1 MVPSTLSLK
10 LITVATISLSLFP
23 VAMSASDFD
32 WSQLTPSEKLIWT
45 PCYSGF
51 ECSRLIVP
59 LDYALAAT
67 GTAAIAVTRYP
78 SSSKSDYR
86 GPVLLNPGGPG
97 GSGVNYVVEAGPS
110 ISTILGSNFDIV
122 GFDPRG
128 VSYSTPTVSFFKT
141 DAERA
146 LWMPAYVNPP
156 YPSPNASSGVLAETR
171 AKGQILGTLAQNR
184 NDHYEYMT
192 TDNTA
197 RDMLRITEAFGW
209 EKVQYW
215 GISYGSVLGS
225 TFAALF
231 PDKVGRVVIDG
242 VLDME
247 AWYGSNLTI
256 EMSNSDDA
264 LQSFFD
270 GCSAAGPGGCAF
282 SAPTSA
288 EVASKLDELSAS
300 VKAQLLPVFTPISY
314 GVLGYTLLRNFVY
327 NALADPYDLFPFL
340 GQSLADL
347 ANGNASTMY
356 SASVLPPFECP
367 VHNSTTPVLP
377 FHENS
382 FEAAVAISCGDGI
395 PISSSLE
402 ELQEFYEGVQEVTKN
417 FAEFALYF
425 RTLCSG
431 WKLELRKD
439 RFQGPFGAPNTSFP
453 LLVIGNTADPVTPIV
468 GAVKTV
474 EAFPGSALLTVDSP
488 GHTSTAVPS
497 TCVHEYLRA
506 YFRNGT
512 LPTKGTV
519 CTPDSPI
526 FPAAVN
532 ATQIGA
538 KRDIVV
544 DDSQEELKRAGRAL
558 REAVR
563 RVGGRKFQVGL

>member
-1 MVPSTLSLK
+1 YSC
-10 LITVATISLSLFP
+10 
-23 VAMSASDFD
+23 
-32 WSQLTPSEKLIWT
+32 SQLTPSEKLIWT

-59 LDYALAAT
+59 LDYASAAT
-67 GTAAIAVTRYP
+67 GTAAIAVTRYT
-78 SSSKSDYR
+78 SNSSKSDYR

-97 GSGVNYVVEAGPS
+97 GSGVDYVVEAGPS
-110 ISTILGSNFDIV
+110 ISTILGSDFDIV

-146 LWMPAYVNPP
+146 LWMPAYVNPL
-156 YPSPNASSGVLAETR
+156 YPSPNASSGVLAETW
-171 AKGQILGTLAQNR
+171 AKGQILGTLAQSR

-197 RDMLRITEAFGW
+197 RDMLRITKAFGW

-231 PDKVGRVVIDG
+231 PDKVGRVVIDDE
-242 VLDME
+242 LRISPLFFPNLTS
-247 AWYGSNLTI
+247 SNLTI

-300 VKAQLLPVFTPISY
+300 VKAQPLPIFTPISY

-367 VHNSTTPVLP
+367 VCNSTTPVLP

-382 FEAAVAISCGDGI
+382 FEAAVAVSCGDGI

-425 RTLCSG
+425 RTLCRSTTPANI
-431 WKLELRKD
+431 
-439 RFQGPFGAPNTSFP
+439 QSGPFGAPNTSFP

-468 GAVKTV
+468 GHALIQTS
-474 EAFPGSALLTVDSP
+474 FPGSALLTVDSP

-506 YFRNGT
+506 YLRNGT

-538 KRDIVV
+538 KRDVVV

-558 REAVR
+558 REAVH

>member
-1 MVPSTLSLK
+1 
-10 LITVATISLSLFP
+10 
-23 VAMSASDFD
+23 MSASDFD
-32 WSQLTPSEKLIWT
+32 WSQ
-45 PCYSGF
+45 
-51 ECSRLIVP
+51 VP

-86 GPVLLNPGGPG
+86 GPVLLNPGGPE
-97 GSGVNYVVEAGPS
+97 GSGVDYVVEAGPS
-110 ISTILGSNFDIV
+110 ISTILGSDFDII

-128 VSYSTPTVSFFKT
+128 VSYSTPAVSFFKT

-209 EKVQYW
+209 EKVQFR
-215 GISYGSVLGS
+215 YGSVLGS

-300 VKAQLLPVFTPISY
+300 VKAQPLPVFTPISY

-367 VHNSTTPVLP
+367 VYNSTTPALP
-377 FHENS
+377 QRF
-382 FEAAVAISCGDGI
+382 AISCGDGI

-425 RTLCSG
+425 RTLCSS

-439 RFQGPFGAPNTSFP
+439 RFQAPNTSFP

-519 CTPDSPI
+519 CTPDSAI

-538 KRDIVV
+538 KRDVVV
-544 DDSQEELKRAGRAL
+544 DDSQEELKRAWRAL